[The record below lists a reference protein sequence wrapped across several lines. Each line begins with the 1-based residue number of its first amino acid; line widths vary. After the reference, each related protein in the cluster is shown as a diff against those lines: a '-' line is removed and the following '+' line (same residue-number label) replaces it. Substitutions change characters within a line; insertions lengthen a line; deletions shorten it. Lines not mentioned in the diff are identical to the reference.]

1 MKARMED
8 LERQKA
14 ELTAKLVEAPDDTPD
29 ILPRT
34 AQVYGQ
40 RIARLTEALNRPE
53 DRAEATE
60 VLRDLIEKIVL
71 RPGPKRGEI
80 EATLH
85 GELRTILEWVER
97 QAIGKA
103 QNTNTPGALAPG
115 VSVSVVEGTRGHCW
129 HKTARPLD
137 FFRFKKIENAHKLAA

>member
-1 MKARMED
+1 MDLAKVEKAIAAIISAIENGLYQPSMKARMED

-34 AQVYGQ
+34 AQVYAQ

-53 DRAEATE
+53 DRTEAME

-85 GELRTILEWVER
+85 GELRTVLEWVER

-103 QNTNTPGALAPG
+103 QNTNTPGALASG
-115 VSVSVVEGTRGHCW
+115 V
-129 HKTARPLD
+129 TA
-137 FFRFKKIENAHKLAA
+137 